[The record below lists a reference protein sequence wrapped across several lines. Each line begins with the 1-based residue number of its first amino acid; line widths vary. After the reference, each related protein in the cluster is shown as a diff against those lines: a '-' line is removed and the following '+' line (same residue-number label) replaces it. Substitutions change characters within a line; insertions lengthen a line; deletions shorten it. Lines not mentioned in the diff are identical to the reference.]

1 MKTSKYSN
9 HAEKK
14 RRSEI
19 MKRFIKSAIACI
31 AAVAMVATVAPVTTQ
46 AAAKAVTVTNQKE
59 LEAAIKKGATKI
71 TIKTPK
77 AVKITIPSS
86 KKALKVAFVVDAAKA
101 TITNKATVK
110 SVTVK
115 DAKTFT
121 ESGKN
126 NDIKVTDSKL
136 TLKVA
141 KGSKGAIIDLAK
153 TNASVTVKAN
163 GNVSS
168 INVLKKAKVN
178 VTVAK
183 DVTVGTVE
191 VAAKNVAVT
200 LNAKGTVADVNVA
213 DNAAGATLNITAS
226 GAVKNVTVDAKA
238 DVAVA
243 GTTDKAVNVTVN
255 AADTTVKAETK
266 VETTLNADA
275 KVELGDGAEGSKVAT
290 GSADV
295 KAEISNETK
304 GDVTVSDSTGK
315 ETTVGAGETTK
326 TEEPTKPTTPTTP
339 VAPSTGGST
348 GGGSSSSGGS
358 GQKTWAKYK
367 WDTYKDYAL
376 EVTGAGIKATE
387 DGYEVKLSDTVS
399 KNYKTDLLKS
409 YVKTACEQVSEK
421 ASTTVQIDGLSKKK
435 DVTVTN
441 TEDGSYLTISATVGD
456 TVFEAKVTLGTNKI
470 VITRTK

>member
-1 MKTSKYSN
+1 
-9 HAEKK
+9 
-14 RRSEI
+14 

-46 AAAKAVTVTNQKE
+46 AAAKAVTVTNQKQ

-126 NDIKVTDSKL
+126 NDIKITDSKL

-153 TNASVTVKAN
+153 TGADVTVKAN

-183 DVTVGTVE
+183 NVTVGTVE
-191 VAAKNVAVT
+191 VAAKGVAVT
-200 LNAKGTVADVNVA
+200 LDAQGTVADVNVA
-213 DNAAGATLNITAS
+213 DNAAGASLKITAS
-226 GAVKNVTVDAKA
+226 GAVKNVTVDAQA

-243 GTTDKAVNVTVN
+243 GTTDKTVNLTVN

-275 KVELGDGAEGSKVAT
+275 KVELGEGAEGSKVAT
-290 GSADV
+290 GSDDV

-339 VAPSTGGST
+339 TVP
-348 GGGSSSSGGS
+348 SGGS
-358 GQKTWAKYK
+358 DNGGTYYPPSSGSGYSRTNPECVMINGEKYTSGTLVVNGYEGSYSTLVSQLASGTLTYVGKEGTYTATQKNNDDGSVDVTYVGKNDAKATYTATIK
-367 WDTYKDYAL
+367 WDGTKY
-376 EVTGAGIKATE
+376 TIT
-387 DGYEVKLSDTVS
+387 TS
-399 KNYKTDLLKS
+399 KNVKVELK
-409 YVKTACEQVSEK
+409 K
-421 ASTTVQIDGLSKKK
+421 
-435 DVTVTN
+435 
-441 TEDGSYLTISATVGD
+441 
-456 TVFEAKVTLGTNKI
+456 
-470 VITRTK
+470 

>member
-1 MKTSKYSN
+1 
-9 HAEKK
+9 
-14 RRSEI
+14 

-136 TLKVA
+136 TLNVA

-275 KVELGDGAEGSKVAT
+275 KVELGEGAEGSKVAT
-290 GSADV
+290 GSDDV
-295 KAEISNETK
+295 KAEISNDTK

-326 TEEPTKPTTPTTP
+326 TEEPTKPTTPITPTTP
-339 VAPSTGGST
+339 TTPSDSGNSSPSTPVTPPYT
-348 GGGSSSSGGS
+348 GYTFKIVTNANVSP
-358 GQKTWAKYK
+358 KTVQ
-367 WDTYKDYAL
+367 D
-376 EVTGAGIKATE
+376 IK
-387 DGYEVKLSDTVS
+387 GSDTVII
-399 KNYKTDLLKS
+399 KYP
-409 YVKTACEQVSEK
+409 
-421 ASTTVQIDGLSKKK
+421 KK
-435 DVTVTN
+435 DGTTGEVTYDYGELVKLCEDVAALKLNESNTSGSVNTKKGQVTVTWKSA
-441 TEDGSYLTISATVGD
+441 DSYTISLLTHRATV
-456 TVFEAKVTLGTNKI
+456 TVSSDGKTITVTQNS
-470 VITRTK
+470 

>member
-1 MKTSKYSN
+1 
-9 HAEKK
+9 
-14 RRSEI
+14 

-275 KVELGDGAEGSKVAT
+275 KVELGEGAEGSKVAT
-290 GSADV
+290 GSDDV

-339 VAPSTGGST
+339 PTGGST
-348 GGGSSSSGGS
+348 GSGDIIGGGTGTKQFKSYNDLGDNFTLVVSSSGIVTGDGKNGVENGKYGVKIGDS
-358 GQKTWAKYK
+358 VVKTYTVDQLKTIVK
-367 WDTYKDYAL
+367 KVYKDINGRSGKTY
-376 EVTGAGIKATE
+376 TE
-387 DGYEVKLSDTVS
+387 PIAEIGKNVKS
-399 KNYKTDLLKS
+399 
-409 YVKTACEQVSEK
+409 
-421 ASTTVQIDGLSKKK
+421 I
-435 DVTVTN
+435 TVTN
-441 TEDGSYLTISATVGD
+441 VEAGSKAPITISASYNNKVYSASVAIDETAKTVTITD
-456 TVFEAKVTLGTNKI
+456 T
-470 VITRTK
+470 TK

>member
-1 MKTSKYSN
+1 
-9 HAEKK
+9 
-14 RRSEI
+14 

-275 KVELGDGAEGSKVAT
+275 KVELGEGAEGSKVAT
-290 GSADV
+290 GSDDV

-326 TEEPTKPTTPTTP
+326 TEETKEPEKPVVTPPTTVVPGGG
-339 VAPSTGGST
+339 STGGST
-348 GGGSSSSGGS
+348 VSPVYKSYTYDDACTLDVVSEYAKKNPSTNEYDVKIGDAVVKSYSETELKKIVEKATSLISERAEWTGKIEELGKNVGTVTIKNVKVGSS
-358 GQKTWAKYK
+358 AP
-367 WDTYKDYAL
+367 
-376 EVTGAGIKATE
+376 I
-387 DGYEVKLSDTVS
+387 
-399 KNYKTDLLKS
+399 
-409 YVKTACEQVSEK
+409 
-421 ASTTVQIDGLSKKK
+421 
-435 DVTVTN
+435 
-441 TEDGSYLTISATVGD
+441 TISASYGGKTYSADVTISGTTVTIKD
-456 TVFEAKVTLGTNKI
+456 TTDY
-470 VITRTK
+470 TK

>member
-1 MKTSKYSN
+1 
-9 HAEKK
+9 
-14 RRSEI
+14 

-183 DVTVGTVE
+183 NVTVGTVE
-191 VAAKNVAVT
+191 VAAKGVAVT
-200 LNAKGTVADVNVA
+200 LDAQGTVADVNVA

-275 KVELGDGAEGSKVAT
+275 KVELGEGAEGSKVAT
-290 GSADV
+290 GSDDV
-295 KAEISNETK
+295 KAEISNDTK

-339 VAPSTGGST
+339 VAPSTGGS
-348 GGGSSSSGGS
+348 SSSGGS
-358 GQKTWAKYK
+358 SSTGESSETIYTFIIKPVSGAQQTVTKGQSATFTWGENGSA
-367 WDTYKDYAL
+367 TYDYATL
-376 EVTGAGIKATE
+376 L
-387 DGYEVKLSDTVS
+387 GYAQAAQAISSSDTV
-399 KNYKTDLLKS
+399 KTDK
-409 YVKTACEQVSEK
+409 
-421 ASTTVQIDGLSKKK
+421 G
-435 DVTVTN
+435 DVTVTKTSTN
-441 TEDGSYLTISATVGD
+441 NYTISATSKSKVLYEA
-456 TVFEAKVTLGTNKI
+456 TVVVNNTTITVTQ
-470 VITRTK
+470 TKPTA

>member
-1 MKTSKYSN
+1 
-9 HAEKK
+9 
-14 RRSEI
+14 

-226 GAVKNVTVDAKA
+226 GAVKNVTVDAQA

-243 GTTDKAVNVTVN
+243 GTTDKAVNLTVN

-275 KVELGDGAEGSKVAT
+275 KVELGEGAEGSKVAT
-290 GSADV
+290 GSDDI

-326 TEEPTKPTTPTTP
+326 TEEPTKPTTPTAP
-339 VAPSTGGST
+339 VAP
-348 GGGSSSSGGS
+348 GGGSVDNTYTPSPSP
-358 GQKTWAKYK
+358 KTYEKPAAVVTPTSIYVKSTDPEK
-367 WDTYKDYAL
+367 NKTLSKDGDTIKVEGVTYSFENLKTFISEAFTAIKNDSDSDGVAEYSISNGTIKITIDY
-376 EVTGAGIKATE
+376 
-387 DGYEVKLSDTVS
+387 
-399 KNYKTDLLKS
+399 KS
-409 YVKTACEQVSEK
+409 YETNKSITIKSGTHTA
-421 ASTTVQIDGLSKKK
+421 T
-435 DVTVTN
+435 VTVTA
-441 TEDGSYLTISATVGD
+441 EGAYS
-456 TVFEAKVTLGTNKI
+456 
-470 VITRTK
+470 VIGK